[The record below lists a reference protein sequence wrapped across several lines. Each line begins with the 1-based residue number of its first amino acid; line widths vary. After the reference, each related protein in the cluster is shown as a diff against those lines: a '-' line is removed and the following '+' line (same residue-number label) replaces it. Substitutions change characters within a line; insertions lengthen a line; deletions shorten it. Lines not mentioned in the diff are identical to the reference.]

1 MCQELGKPSSYPV
14 VNRRQVVND
23 LAPKQEP
30 TLFNYAQSLLYVATA
45 TSEDGGFSAPSIME
59 FYPEIVA
66 FEGTPFALN
75 RIMLIRLLVLTLL
88 VILFSL
94 WTRKFQQANKTASF
108 VPGKFQLMGEI
119 SLNFVR
125 KSIAHDQ
132 LGEKDGD
139 RFLPLLTTI
148 FFVTLGMNI
157 TGIIPGLNISGS
169 SLIGLPIV
177 MAAAAYVVFIYAGMR
192 KHGLRF
198 FSNALFPAGVPKAF
212 YVLVTPI
219 EFLSTFILRPVT
231 LALRLTM
238 NMIAGHLLLV
248 LCFSATNFFFFEAE
262 GLFKLFGAGTFV
274 FGFAFTLFEILVSF
288 LQAYV
293 FTLLTTV
300 YIQLAMSDEH

>member
-1 MCQELGKPSSYPV
+1 MPRNRSYKLL
-14 VNRRQVVND
+14 D
-23 LAPKQEP
+23 KAL
-30 TLFNYAQSLLYVATA
+30 SLLTKAASTDE
-45 TSEDGGFSAPSIME
+45 SGGGFHAPSIME

-75 RIMLIRLLVLTLL
+75 RIMLIRLLVLTAL
-88 VILFSL
+88 VVLFYL
-94 WTRKFQQANKTASF
+94 WTRSFKRATATGNH
-108 VPGKFQLMGEI
+108 VPSRFQLMGEI

-148 FFVTLGMNI
+148 FFLTLGMNI
-157 TGIIPGLNISGS
+157 TGIIPGLNIAGTSV
-169 SLIGLPIV
+169 IGLPIV
-177 MAAAAYVVFIYAGMR
+177 MALAAYVVFIYAGVK
-192 KHGLRF
+192 KHGGHF
-198 FSNALFPAGVPKAF
+198 FTASLFPAGVPKAF

-248 LCFSATNFFFFEAE
+248 LCFSATQFFLFEAD
-262 GLFKLFGAGTFV
+262 GFFKLFGAGTFV
-274 FGFAFTLFEILVSF
+274 FGFAFTLFELLVAF

-300 YIQLAMSDEH
+300 YIQLALSDEH

>member
-1 MCQELGKPSSYPV
+1 L
-14 VNRRQVVND
+14 N
-23 LAPKQEP
+23 L
-30 TLFNYAQSLLYVATA
+30 LFVAASTEESG
-45 TSEDGGFSAPSIME
+45 TGFHAPSIME

-88 VILFSL
+88 IVVFSL
-94 WTRKFQQANKTASF
+94 WTAKFKQSNKNHNF

-157 TGIIPGLNISGS
+157 TGIIPGLNIAGTSV
-169 SLIGLPIV
+169 IGLPIV
-177 MAAAAYVVFIYAGMR
+177 MALAAYVTFIYAGVK
-192 KHGLRF
+192 KHGMGF
-198 FSNALFPAGVPKAF
+198 FKNSLFPAGVPKAF
-212 YVLVTPI
+212 YALVTPI

-248 LCFSATNFFFFEAE
+248 LCFSATQFFLFNADGFFKA
-262 GLFKLFGAGTFV
+262 FGAGTFV
-274 FGFAFTLFEILVSF
+274 FGFAFTLFEILVAF

-300 YIQLAMSDEH
+300 YIQLALADEH

>member
-1 MCQELGKPSSYPV
+1 L
-14 VNRRQVVND
+14 N
-23 LAPKQEP
+23 L
-30 TLFNYAQSLLYVATA
+30 LFAAASTDE
-45 TSEDGGFSAPSIME
+45 SGGGFHAPSIME

-88 VILFSL
+88 VIVFTL
-94 WTRKFQQANKTASF
+94 WTRKFKQANKAGQF

-125 KSIAHDQ
+125 KSIAHEQ

-157 TGIIPGLNISGS
+157 TGVIPGLNISGTS
-169 SLIGLPIV
+169 VIGLPIV
-177 MAAAAYVVFIYAGMR
+177 MAAAAYVTFIYAGMK
-192 KHGLRF
+192 KHGFGF
-198 FSNALFPAGVPKAF
+198 FKSALFPAGVPKVF
-212 YVLVTPI
+212 YIMVTPI

-248 LCFSATNFFFFEAE
+248 LCFSATQFFLFESD

-274 FGFAFTLFEILVSF
+274 FGFAFTLFEILVAF

-300 YIQLAMSDEH
+300 YIQLALSDEH

>member
-1 MCQELGKPSSYPV
+1 
-14 VNRRQVVND
+14 
-23 LAPKQEP
+23 
-30 TLFNYAQSLLYVATA
+30 
-45 TSEDGGFSAPSIME
+45 ME

-88 VILFSL
+88 IVVFSL
-94 WTRKFQQANKTASF
+94 WTAKFKQSNKTNNF

-157 TGIIPGLNISGS
+157 TGIIPGLNIAGTSV
-169 SLIGLPIV
+169 IGLPIV
-177 MAAAAYVVFIYAGMR
+177 MALAAYVTFIYAGVK
-192 KHGLRF
+192 KHGVSF
-198 FSNALFPAGVPKAF
+198 FKNSLFPAGVPKAF

-248 LCFSATNFFFFEAE
+248 LCFSATQFFLFNADGFFKA
-262 GLFKLFGAGTFV
+262 FGAGTFV
-274 FGFAFTLFEILVSF
+274 FGFAFTLFEILVAF

-300 YIQLAMSDEH
+300 YIQLALADEH

>member
-1 MCQELGKPSSYPV
+1 
-14 VNRRQVVND
+14 
-23 LAPKQEP
+23 
-30 TLFNYAQSLLYVATA
+30 
-45 TSEDGGFSAPSIME
+45 ME

-88 VILFSL
+88 VIVFSL
-94 WTRKFQQANKTASF
+94 WTAKFKQSNKTNNF

-148 FFVTLGMNI
+148 FFITLGMNI
-157 TGIIPGLNISGS
+157 TGIIPGLNIAGTSV
-169 SLIGLPIV
+169 IGLPIV
-177 MAAAAYVVFIYAGMR
+177 MALAAYVTFIYAGVK
-192 KHGLRF
+192 KHGVGF
-198 FSNALFPAGVPKAF
+198 FKNALFPAGVPKAF
-212 YVLVTPI
+212 YILVTPI
-219 EFLSTFILRPVT
+219 ELLSTFILRPVT

-248 LCFSATNFFFFEAE
+248 LCFSATQFFLFNADGFFKA
-262 GLFKLFGAGTFV
+262 FGAGTFV
-274 FGFAFTLFEILVSF
+274 FGFAFTLFEILVAF

-300 YIQLAMSDEH
+300 YIQLALADEH

>member
-1 MCQELGKPSSYPV
+1 
-14 VNRRQVVND
+14 
-23 LAPKQEP
+23 
-30 TLFNYAQSLLYVATA
+30 
-45 TSEDGGFSAPSIME
+45 ME
-59 FYPEIVA
+59 FYPEIIA

-88 VILFSL
+88 VIVFSL
-94 WTRKFQQANKTASF
+94 WTAKFKQSNKTNNF

-157 TGIIPGLNISGS
+157 TGIIPGLNIAGTSV
-169 SLIGLPIV
+169 IGLPIV
-177 MAAAAYVVFIYAGMR
+177 MALAAYVTFIYAGVK
-192 KHGLRF
+192 KHGMGF
-198 FSNALFPAGVPKAF
+198 FKNSLFPAGVPKAF
-212 YVLVTPI
+212 YILVTPI

-248 LCFSATNFFFFEAE
+248 LCFSATQFFLFNTE
-262 GLFKLFGAGTFV
+262 GLFKAFGAGTFV
-274 FGFAFTLFEILVSF
+274 FGFAFTLFEILVAF

-300 YIQLAMSDEH
+300 YIQLALADEH